1 MKNAWHKYDV
11 NMENDCE
18 FFCREYIEFL
28 SACKTERECVD
39 WIVRDAQSRGYRD
52 LDQVIRRQEPLRA
65 GDKVYRVNMGKS
77 VILYRVGTEPLERGM
92 HILGAHLDAP
102 RIDIKPNPLYEN
114 GGFAYL
120 DTHYYGGIKKY
131 QWVTIPLA
139 IHGVIVKKDGTR
151 IAVSVGEAAGEP
163 VFFISDLLAHL
174 SNEQLTKTA
183 AKVIEGE
190 ALDIIVGSRP
200 LQIPKKEGE
209 KESAGEEAIKKG
221 ILKILKKRYDIGE
234 EDFISAELEAV
245 PAGAAREAG
254 LDQSMILGY
263 GHDDRVCAYT
273 SYRALLDAEET
284 VRTACLILVDK
295 EEIGN
300 VGATGMESRFFENTT
315 AEVMDRVGGF
325 DELKL
330 RRCLANSCM
339 LSNDVSSTFDP
350 LYGDC
355 FDKRNAA
362 YFGGG
367 LAIAKY
373 SGVGGKGGAN
383 DANAE
388 YLARLRAVF
397 DEADISYQMAEF
409 GRVDLGGGGTISY
422 ILSLYG
428 MEVIDCGVPVLN
440 MHAPWEAVSKADVFE
455 AARGYKAFL
464 EHRAE
469 IG

>member
-1 MKNAWHKYDV
+1 MKNAWNKYDV

-18 FFCREYIEFL
+18 YFCREYMDFL
-28 SACKTERECVD
+28 SDCKSERECVS
-39 WIVRDAQSRGYRD
+39 WIAQDARRHGYRD
-52 LDQVIRRQEPLRA
+52 LDELIRSGEPLRA
-65 GDKVYRVNMGKS
+65 GDKVYRQNMGKS
-77 VILYRVGTEPLERGM
+77 MVLYHIGRDPLEAGM
-92 HILGAHLDAP
+92 NILGAHIDSP

-114 GGFAYL
+114 SGFAYF

-139 IHGVIVKKDGTR
+139 IHGVAVKKDGTR
-151 IAVSVGEAAGEP
+151 VLISIGERDGDP
-163 VFFISDLLAHL
+163 VFFISDLLVHL
-174 SNEQLTKTA
+174 SSEQLTKTA

-190 ALDIIVGSRP
+190 ALDIVAGSRP
-200 LQIPKKEGE
+200 IQIPKKEGE
-209 KESAGEEAIKKG
+209 KESEGEEAIKKG
-221 ILKILKKRYDIGE
+221 ILKILKKRYDIE
-234 EDFISAELEAV
+234 EGDLMSAELEAV
-245 PAGAAREAG
+245 PAGRAREAG

-273 SYRALLDAEET
+273 SYRALLDAEDIS
-284 VRTACLILVDK
+284 RTACLILADK

-315 AEVMDRVGGF
+315 AEVMELSCGF
-325 DELKL
+325 HELKL

-339 LSNDVSSTFDP
+339 LSNDVSSTYDP

-373 SGVGGKGGAN
+373 SGAGGKGGAN

-388 YLARLRAVF
+388 YLAKLRGILDDAGV
-397 DEADISYQMAEF
+397 SYQMAEF

-428 MEVIDCGVPVLN
+428 MEVVDCGVPVLN

-455 AARGYKAFL
+455 ALRGYRAFL
-464 EHRAE
+464 ENCRKAV
-469 IG
+469 